1 MSAREAVHFDVK
13 AERQPMVIDY
23 YFSVLSD
30 WAYMGGE
37 RLERLA
43 RRYQVRIDHKP
54 MRLAAIYAGTGGI
67 LLQKR
72 SKQRQEYRLVE
83 LKRWSEYLGIPVTLF
98 PKYYP
103 AADELASCTIIAA
116 KHAGCDTGLL
126 ANAILRAI
134 WAEERDI
141 SDGAT
146 LIKIADGLGMDGA
159 RLVATSGK
167 PETIAELDRNTKE
180 AQERGVFGS
189 PFYFFEDEI
198 YWGQDRLQF
207 LEDKIAEVTSSMVGL
222 RVLIPDTQGVDR

>member
-1 MSAREAVHFDVK
+1 MSAREAVHLGAK
-13 AERQPMVIDY
+13 GERRPTVIEY

-43 RRYQVRIDHKP
+43 RRYQVHIDHMP
-54 MRLAAIYAGTGGI
+54 IRLAEIYAGTGGI

-72 SKQRQEYRLVE
+72 SKQRQDYRLVE
-83 LKRWSEYLGIPVTLF
+83 LKRWSEYLGIPVKLF
-98 PKYYP
+98 PKHYP
-103 AADELASCTIIAA
+103 TGDELASCTVIAA
-116 KHAGCDTGLL
+116 KHAGCDAGLL

-141 SDGAT
+141 SDGAM

-159 RLVATSGK
+159 RLVAAAGK
-167 PETIAELDRNTKE
+167 PDTIAELDRNTKE

-189 PFYFFEDEI
+189 PFYFFADEI

-207 LEDKIAEVTSSMVGL
+207 LEDKIASVTGTVGL
-222 RVLIPDTQGVDR
+222 RRLIPDTQGVDR